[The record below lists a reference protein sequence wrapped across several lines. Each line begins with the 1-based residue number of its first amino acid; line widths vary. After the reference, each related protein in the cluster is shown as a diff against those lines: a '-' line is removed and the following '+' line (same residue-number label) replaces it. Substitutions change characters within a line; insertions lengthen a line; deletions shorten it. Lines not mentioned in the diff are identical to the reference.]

1 MQIAELLQI
10 GPGVTAIIGGGGKT
24 TLMRTL
30 AEELRLRGTVLICTS
45 THIRRPESLPFA
57 QDADALSAALKARG
71 IACAGAPAEDGK
83 LATPAIPFEVLA
95 GMADFVIA
103 EADGSRGLPLK
114 AHASHEPVIPASA
127 RRVILVLGADGFG
140 QPIRE
145 VCHRPALY
153 AALAGVSEAEAVTPA
168 LCARV
173 LNAEGYGD
181 AVYVNKAETP
191 EALRYARE
199 LAALVP
205 LPVWAG
211 SLHRRECLCL
221 S

>member
-1 MQIAELLQI
+1 
-10 GPGVTAIIGGGGKT
+10 
-24 TLMRTL
+24 
-30 AEELRLRGTVLICTS
+30 
-45 THIRRPESLPFA
+45 
-57 QDADALSAALKARG
+57 
-71 IACAGAPAEDGK
+71 
-83 LATPAIPFEVLA
+83 
-95 GMADFVIA
+95 MADFVLV

-114 AHASHEPVIPASA
+114 AHAPHEPVIPANA

-140 QPIRE
+140 RPIRE

-153 AALAGVSEAEAVTPA
+153 AALAGASEADAVTPA
-168 LCARV
+168 LSARV

-181 AVYVNKAETP
+181 TVYVNKAESP
-191 EALRYARE
+191 EAINNARK

-211 SLHRRECLCL
+211 SLHGREYICL